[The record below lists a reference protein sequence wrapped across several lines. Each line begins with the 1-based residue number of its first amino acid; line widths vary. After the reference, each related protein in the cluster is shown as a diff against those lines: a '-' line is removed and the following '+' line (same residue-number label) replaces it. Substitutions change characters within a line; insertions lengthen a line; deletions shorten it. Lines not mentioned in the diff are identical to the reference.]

1 MGKEGKLDRQGF
13 TWSEIDNVDS
23 YIEKYYINPMHLKSS
38 VTKVTGE
45 LKSQNYGILENKTTV
60 QVLKESGFT
69 GTWQKEGAWRKG
81 DVVEEHMDQI
91 QIFDGSSV
99 DIIPENT
106 KRVIRKETGKEDV
119 RLEIEDI

>member
-1 MGKEGKLDRQGF
+1 
-13 TWSEIDNVDS
+13 
-23 YIEKYYINPMHLKSS
+23 
-38 VTKVTGE
+38 
-45 LKSQNYGILENKTTV
+45 
-60 QVLKESGFT
+60 
-69 GTWQKEGAWRKG
+69 
-81 DVVEEHMDQI
+81 MDQI